1 LVIKFGGVKTVPA
14 DHTAMSYD
22 TIDRVAVLGAGN
34 MGHGIAEV
42 TAMAG
47 YDVALRDVEP
57 EYVENGYESI
67 AWSLEKLE
75 GKDRLEE
82 PADAILERIET
93 TTDLEAAVADADLVI
108 EAAPENLELKHDIFG
123 DLEAYCDEDALLA
136 TNTSSLPITDI
147 AEAVDTP
154 ERVLGLHFFNPPVK
168 MDLVEVIYGEQTSDA
183 AAEAGHDWVESIDK
197 TPIYVRKD
205 VRGFVVNTIVGPFGG
220 EPAWMVSEGEATVEQ
235 ADAAMAHQRGYPM
248 GPFELADLTGIDV
261 GYHVRKEG
269 GSEVP
274 PIIEEKVEAEELGRK
289 TGTGY
294 YDYENGEGTTYERG
308 DGEGFDTLQV
318 EARMINRAAFLVGE
332 DVATPEAVDTGVQ
345 LGLGFPEG
353 ICRRADKIGLD
364 EVLEKLE
371 TRYEETGDDR
381 FEPHPYLEELVE
393 AGKTGADA
401 GAGFYE
407 YDDDTADGL
416 GTYHDLNAEIDEEVL
431 YVELDR
437 PSRMNALSSDLLA
450 EIDDLFSSVDV
461 DRVRCAVIEGTGDRA
476 FSAGAD
482 ITGFGSLEPTD
493 AMNVTPAFETVND
506 FPRPVIAKVDG
517 YCLGAGLELALAC
530 DLRIATERSS
540 FGAPEIGL
548 GLIPGGGGTQRLM
561 RVLGET
567 RAKELVFRGNH
578 IDAERAADWG
588 LANRAVDRDD
598 FDETVEAFV
607 DDLRNGPPLGL
618 EVAKKVMNQGEDAS
632 LEAALAMESQGFG
645 LLIGTDDVREGTA
658 AFAEDR
664 EPEFEGR

>member
-1 LVIKFGGVKTVPA
+1 
-14 DHTAMSYD
+14 MSYD

-57 EYVENGYESI
+57 EYVEDGYESI

-75 GKDRLEE
+75 EKDRLGE
-82 PADAILERIET
+82 PADEILERIET

-108 EAAPENLELKHDIFG
+108 EAAPENLELKHEIFT
-123 DLEAYCDEDALLA
+123 DLERYTDEDALLA

-147 AEAVDTP
+147 AEVVDTP

-168 MDLVEVIYGEQTSDA
+168 MDLVEVIYGAETSDEG
-183 AAEAGHDWVESIDK
+183 AEAGYEWVESIEK

-205 VRGFVVNTIVGPFGG
+205 VRGFVVNTIVGPFIG
-220 EPAWMVSEGEATVEQ
+220 EPAWMVSEGDTDVRQ
-235 ADAAMAHQRGYPM
+235 ADAAMTHGRGYPM

-261 GYHVRKEG
+261 GYHVRKEAG
-269 GSEVP
+269 DDVP
-274 PIIEEKVEAEELGRK
+274 PITEEKVQAEELGRK
-289 TGTGY
+289 TGKGF
-294 YDYENGEGTTYERG
+294 YDYEDGVGPDYESG

-318 EARMINRAAFLVGE
+318 EARMANRAAYLVGE
-332 DVATPEAVDTGVQ
+332 DVATPEAIDTGVR

-353 ICRRADKIGLD
+353 ICRRTDKIGLD
-364 EVLEKLE
+364 TVLEKLE
-371 TRYEETGDDR
+371 TRLEETGDDR
-381 FEPHPYLEELVE
+381 FEPHPHLRELVE
-393 AGKTGADA
+393 SGRTGEDA
-401 GAGFYE
+401 GAGFHE
-407 YDDDTADGL
+407 YGDGGEGDL
-416 GTYHDLNAEIDEEVL
+416 DSYRYLNADLEDGVL
-431 YVELDR
+431 AVELDR
-437 PSRMNALSSDLLA
+437 PERMNALSADLLG
-450 EIDDLFSSVDV
+450 EVDDLFSSVDTNEI
-461 DRVRCAVIEGTGDRA
+461 RCATIEGTGDRA

-493 AMNVTPAFETVND
+493 AMDVTPAFETVNN
-506 FPRPVIAKVDG
+506 FPRPVVAKIDG

-530 DLRIATERSS
+530 DLRLATERSA

-578 IDAERAADWG
+578 IDAERAEQWG
-588 LANRAVDRDD
+588 LVNRSVERDD
-598 FDETVEAFV
+598 FEDVVDEFL

-618 EVAKKVMNQGEDAS
+618 EVAKKVMNEGEDAS

-664 EPEFEGR
+664 EPEFEGE